1 MSITIMQAK
10 TFAYAAVAAI
20 VSVAITGCSGD
31 ATANTSS
38 PLWTVAAAPA
48 LEIDTETDP
57 MASLGDVNGVARLP
71 DGSIVVADRPNAAL
85 KFFDA
90 DGKFVRAVGKNGTGP
105 GEFGYL
111 ATMLRC
117 GDSLFVNDI
126 TTRKMMVF
134 SANGEFVR
142 QFEILGDTVGQLPY
156 HTACSA
162 DGVFINNGWDRN
174 RTPPAK
180 AGPGRGIVPY
190 WTSTATGAVRN
201 RLGQH
206 AWSDRWMTP
215 GGSGPLPLGRDPVVA
230 ASRSHFYIGTAD
242 SFHINVYAL
251 DGAPQAPIQKSGA
264 TRATTAADIERY
276 KMLDTLGKS
285 RTASAE
291 QVRYWNSI
299 EFPEMLPAYTA
310 FVVDSD
316 DNLWVRS
323 FPPADGGA
331 TDWTVFSPDGAEI
344 AHLALPQDFA
354 VYEIGRDWVLGALAD
369 FATGLKR
376 VQVLSLKREKQ

>member
-1 MSITIMQAK
+1 MKK
-10 TFAYAAVAAI
+10 TKRFVCIAVAAI
-20 VSVAITGCSGD
+20 AAVAPIGCSSD
-31 ATANTSS
+31 ATADTSS
-38 PLWTVAAAPA
+38 ALWTVGAAPV

-71 DGSIVVADRPNAAL
+71 DGSIVVADRPNSAL

-90 DGKFVRAVGKNGTGP
+90 GGKFVRTVGKEGSGP

-126 TTRKMMVF
+126 TTRKTMVF
-134 SANGEFVR
+134 SASGEFVR
-142 QFEILGDTVGQLPY
+142 QFEILGDTVGQQPY
-156 HTACSA
+156 HSACSA
-162 DGVFINNGWDRN
+162 DGVFISNGWDMN
-174 RTPPAK
+174 RSQPTKP
-180 AGPGRGIVPY
+180 GRGRGIVPY
-190 WTSTATGAVRN
+190 WTSTATGEVRN

-206 AWSDRWMTP
+206 AWSDRWLTP
-215 GGSGPLPLGRDPVVA
+215 DGSSPLPLGRDPVVA

-276 KMLDTLGKS
+276 KMLDTLGKN
-285 RTASAE
+285 RTESAQE
-291 QVRYWNSI
+291 VRRWSML
-299 EFPEMLPAYTA
+299 EFPAMLPAYTD

-316 DNLWVRS
+316 DNLWVRA

-331 TDWTVFSPDGAEI
+331 VEWSVFSPDGAEI
-344 AHLALPQDFA
+344 AHIALPQDFA

-376 VQVLSLKREKQ
+376 VQVLALTRGS